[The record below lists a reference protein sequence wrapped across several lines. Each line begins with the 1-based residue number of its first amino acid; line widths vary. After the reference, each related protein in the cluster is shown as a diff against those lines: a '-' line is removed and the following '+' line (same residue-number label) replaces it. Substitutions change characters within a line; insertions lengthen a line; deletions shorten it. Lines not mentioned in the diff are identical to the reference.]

1 MNSRPAYL
9 LTTNKLADRTI
20 FSQAILEKIG
30 FSVILVQHIP
40 HHDNVISNK
49 ISMQYIYKL
58 IKNGNDD
65 YAYVFE
71 DDINILKPIYIDEI
85 IQYENISDKFFY
97 LGACT
102 YGINL
107 TQSMRPSAII
117 NKHPVYT
124 ISGFVR
130 GLHAV
135 GFSKNGASEFLDFTM
150 ANNEPYIDILLEK
163 FSLLYPAN
171 ILRYDLESYISGHR
185 GILFQDRNRFPSII
199 TEVNDEDH
207 IDGNRILLKDK
218 YGIDIDKKTVSRL
231 LNYHTTLSL
240 KHGSFAEEIPEQIM
254 ALQFLT
260 GNEIVLEFGAN
271 IGRNSLIISRILKNS
286 ENLVVF
292 ESDKDIANQLQ
303 ENKEINNC
311 KFQIIDKA
319 LSNTQLIQKGWSCIE
334 SNVLLPGYKWVD
346 VISYDEFKL
355 QYNMVFDTLVID
367 CEGAFYNILVNMI
380 DILKHIKTILIE
392 NDFHDYTHKL
402 YVDKVLKENNFKVIY
417 SLPLMEYPG
426 LFPNTRNEFY
436 QVWKKE

>member
-1 MNSRPAYL
+1 MSTRPAYL
-9 LTTNKLADRTI
+9 LTTNKLSDRTI
-20 FSQAILEKIG
+20 FSQAVLEKIG

-49 ISMQYIYKL
+49 ISMQSIYKL
-58 IKNGNDD
+58 IKYGNDD

-71 DDINILKPIYIDEI
+71 DDINILEPIYIDEI
-85 IQYENISDKFFY
+85 IQYEKISDKFFY

-102 YGINL
+102 YEINL

-135 GFSKNGASEFLDFTM
+135 GFSKNGASEFLDYTM
-150 ANNEPYIDILLEK
+150 ANNEPYVDILLEE
-163 FSLLYPAN
+163 FSCLYPAN
-171 ILRYDLESYISGHR
+171 ILRYDLESYYSGHR
-185 GILFQDRNRFPSII
+185 GIIYQERERFPGSVV
-199 TEVNDEDH
+199 EYNVDH
-207 IDGNRILLKDK
+207 IDGNRSIFKNK

-311 KFQIIDKA
+311 KFQIIDKV
-319 LSNTQLIQKGWSCIE
+319 LSNTQLIQKGWSSIE

-426 LFPNTRNEFY
+426 LFPDTRHEFY
-436 QVWKKE
+436 QVWRKE